1 MYCPHC
7 GQAITPDARF
17 CSACGANRVPFGASA
32 ERRIVRPRSPR
43 LIAGV
48 CSGFALHYGWNI
60 AVTRILCVVLTCFTS
75 GIGILFYIAAW
86 VILPDAQYAL
96 PGSIPYQ
103 PQTGAQNSR

>member
-17 CSACGANRVPFGASA
+17 CSACGANRVPAVA
-32 ERRIVRPRSPR
+32 PAPRPIVRPRSPR

-48 CSGFALHYGWNI
+48 CSGFALHFGWHV
-60 AVTRILCVVLTCFTS
+60 AVTRILFAVLTCVTS
-75 GIGILFYIAAW
+75 GIGLLVYIAAW

-96 PGSIPYQ
+96 PANLSYTTP
-103 PQTGAQNSR
+103 GAPPAA